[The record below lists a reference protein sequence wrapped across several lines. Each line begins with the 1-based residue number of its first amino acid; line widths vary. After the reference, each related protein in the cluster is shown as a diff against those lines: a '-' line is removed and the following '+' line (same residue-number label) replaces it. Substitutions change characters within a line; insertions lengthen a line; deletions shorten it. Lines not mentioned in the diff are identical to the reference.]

1 MRKKIIYVLLAL
13 VIATTSL
20 TGCKKKEAEVI
31 DNQPE
36 QTVETTVS
44 GNNETETEKS
54 DFSVENK
61 YVKVADYENIE
72 AEPYEKE
79 ITDSDIES
87 YINFALSAYYSK
99 IDMNGYIPYY
109 NDLTDKMVSEITDGE
124 YTTIEEY
131 KVYVK
136 DMLEK
141 QAFSDYEEQTKDEL
155 FNNVIENSELITYED
170 EVYERYHDYVVKN
183 YNEYAQYFADGD
195 IEAFY
200 TESLGLKSEEEYND
214 FLKQEALKNIKIEYV
229 IHTIAEK
236 ENITVSDEEVENE
249 IQNYLNNGYFA
260 TEEDL
265 FEYMTLDEIRT
276 NIQYYKIRDFIYNNA
291 INK

>member
-1 MRKKIIYVLLAL
+1 MLKICLKNKLFHFLLRQL
-13 VIATTSL
+13 H
-20 TGCKKKEAEVI
+20 I
-31 DNQPE
+31 D
-36 QTVETTVS
+36 
-44 GNNETETEKS
+44 
-54 DFSVENK
+54 
-61 YVKVADYENIE
+61 
-72 AEPYEKE
+72 
-79 ITDSDIES
+79 
-87 YINFALSAYYSK
+87 L
-99 IDMNGYIPYY
+99 
-109 NDLTDKMVSEITDGE
+109 
-124 YTTIEEY
+124 
-131 KVYVK
+131 
-136 DMLEK
+136 
-141 QAFSDYEEQTKDEL
+141 
-155 FNNVIENSELITYED
+155 
-170 EVYERYHDYVVKN
+170 KN

>member
-1 MRKKIIYVLLAL
+1 MRKKIVYILLAL
-13 VIATTSL
+13 VITTTSL
-20 TGCKKKEAEVI
+20 TGCKKKETEAI
-31 DNQPE
+31 DNQIE

-44 GNNETETEKS
+44 GNDVVETKEDEFIIKNE
-54 DFSVENK
+54 
-61 YVKVADYENIE
+61 YVKIADYENIE
-72 AEPYEKE
+72 VEPYDKE
-79 ITDSDIES
+79 VTDTDVEN

-99 IDMNGYIPYY
+99 IDMDGYIPYY
-109 NDLTDKMVSEITDGE
+109 KDLTDKMVSEITDGK

-141 QAFSDYEEQTKDEL
+141 DGFSDYEEKTKDEL
-155 FNNVIENSELITYED
+155 FNNIIENSELITYED

-214 FLKQEALKNIKIEYV
+214 FLEQEALKNIKIEYV
-229 IHTIAEK
+229 IHAIAEK
-236 ENITVSDEEVENE
+236 ENITVSDEEVKNE

-265 FEYMTLDEIRT
+265 FEYMTRDEICT

-291 INK
+291 IAK